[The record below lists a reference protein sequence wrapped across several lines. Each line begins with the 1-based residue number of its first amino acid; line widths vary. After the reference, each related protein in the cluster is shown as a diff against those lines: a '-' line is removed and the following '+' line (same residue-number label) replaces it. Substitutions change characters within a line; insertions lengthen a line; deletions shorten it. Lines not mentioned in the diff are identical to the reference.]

1 MRFLLQK
8 EEKRDILKKTKNE
21 RRDHYGLAG

>member
-8 EEKRDILKKTKNE
+8 EEKRDILKKIINE